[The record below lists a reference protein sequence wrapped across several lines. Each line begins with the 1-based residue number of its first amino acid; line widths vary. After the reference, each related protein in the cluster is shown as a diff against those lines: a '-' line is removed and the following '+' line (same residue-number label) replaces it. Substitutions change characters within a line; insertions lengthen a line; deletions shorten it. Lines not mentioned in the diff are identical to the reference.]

1 MQCASHKKSENG
13 ETMSVKVNIPTIL
26 RPLTND
32 QKQIET
38 AGTNVLEVINQ
49 MDKNFPG
56 FKEKLIS
63 KGKQHQFIN
72 IYINDNDI
80 RFCDGLTTNLKDGD
94 SLTILPA
101 VAGG

>member
-1 MQCASHKKSENG
+1 
-13 ETMSVKVNIPTIL
+13 MSVKVSIPTIL

-32 QKQIET
+32 QKQIEI
-38 AGTNVLEVINQ
+38 AGTNVLEVIDQINQ
-49 MDKNFPG
+49 NYPG

-63 KGKQHQFIN
+63 KGKQHRFIN
-72 IYINDNDI
+72 IYVNDNDI

>member
-1 MQCASHKKSENG
+1 
-13 ETMSVKVNIPTIL
+13 MSVKVSIPTIL
-26 RPLTND
+26 RPLTNN
-32 QKQIET
+32 QKQVEI
-38 AGTNVLEVINQ
+38 AGSNVMEVINR
-49 MDKNFPG
+49 MEENFPG

-72 IYINDNDI
+72 IYVNDNDI